1 MGKVTRITSG
11 GSDRQIRKALL
22 SAISEFK
29 EHDERYSYLEFE
41 NARIKAVVVPNG
53 DDADTVKVRLYRT
66 ATADLRAFYI
76 FLRPAYAGITS
87 AIEAVIDMSKKEARF
102 KEGTEDDL

>member
-11 GSDRQIRKALL
+11 GSDRQIRRALL

-41 NARIKAVVVPNG
+41 NARIKVVVVPDG

-76 FLRPAYAGITS
+76 FLRPAYAGIES
-87 AIEAVIDMSKKEARF
+87 AITAIIDMSNQKARF
-102 KEGTEDDL
+102 REGTEDDL